1 MEQCTFCGSKNRHAF
16 FKQKKQW
23 ACRMCLSY
31 VSQIQ
36 TQVQSH
42 YLDIE
47 DSEYRLPFSLSK
59 SQIEA
64 SKQILHESRN
74 HDVLVEAVCGAGK
87 TELVLEAIEEALKN
101 NKKVVWA
108 IPRRQVVLQLANR
121 LNNLFKNIEV
131 IAVCQGFT
139 SKVQAPLIVCTTH
152 QLFRYNQCVDLL
164 ILDEPDAFPYKDNVM
179 LQKFV
184 ENAVIGHIIYL
195 TATPSKE
202 HRKAVKDNK
211 LKHVTLYTRPFN
223 NPLVL
228 PEVTM
233 HLKKTLP
240 WVLHKLL
247 KKQLH
252 KTLIF
257 VPTIKTANKYSKLFK
272 IPAITSKTENKEEL
286 IQQFLENK
294 FSFLLCTTILE
305 RGVTFSNVHV
315 IVVEANHIVFDTAS
329 LIQISGRVG
338 RDKEYPSGNCFFLIS
353 EKSKEVS
360 QCISLI
366 SQANH
371 SVYGV

>member
-1 MEQCTFCGSKNRHAF
+1 
-16 FKQKKQW
+16 
-23 ACRMCLSY
+23 MCLSY
-31 VSQIQ
+31 VNQIQ
-36 TQVQSH
+36 VQTQSQ

-47 DSEYRLPFSLSK
+47 DSEYKLSFSLSK
-59 SQIEA
+59 RQIEA
-64 SKQILHESRN
+64 SKQILGKSKN

-87 TELVLEAIEEALKN
+87 TELVLETIREALKD

-108 IPRRQVVLQLANR
+108 IPRRQVVLQLAQR

-131 IAVCQGFT
+131 IAVCQGYT
-139 SKVQAPLIVCTTH
+139 SKLQAPLIICTTH
-152 QLFRYNQCVDLL
+152 QLYRYNQSVDLL
-164 ILDEPDAFPYKDNVM
+164 ILDEPDAFPYKDNKM

-184 ENAVIGHIIYL
+184 KNAVTGHIIYL

-202 HRKAVKDNK
+202 HRKAVRDNK
-211 LKHVTLYTRPFN
+211 LKHVTLYARPFN
-223 NPLVL
+223 NPLVI

-233 HLKKTLP
+233 YFKYALLWGLYRT
-240 WVLHKLL
+240 L
-247 KKQLH
+247 KKQSNQ
-252 KTLIF
+252 TLIF

-272 IPAITSKTENKEEL
+272 IPVITSKTENKEEL
-286 IQQFLENK
+286 IQQFMENK
-294 FSFLLCTTILE
+294 FLFLLCTTILE

-315 IVVEANHIVFDTAS
+315 IVVQANHSVFDTAS

-338 RDKEYPSGNCFFLIS
+338 RDKEYPSGKCFFLVS
-353 EKSKEVS
+353 EKSKEVN